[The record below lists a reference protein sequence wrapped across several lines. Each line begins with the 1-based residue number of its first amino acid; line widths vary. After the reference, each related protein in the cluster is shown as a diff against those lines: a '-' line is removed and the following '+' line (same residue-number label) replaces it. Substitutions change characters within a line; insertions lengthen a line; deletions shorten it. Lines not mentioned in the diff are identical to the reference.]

1 MVNLRE
7 FRFPD
12 AISAAAGLAQ
22 SVAERLAEAIAE
34 RGTATLL
41 LSGGRSPALMF
52 DALRD
57 MDLPWDK
64 VVIAQVDERWVP
76 TDHPDSNSQLI
87 RRHLLQGAAA
97 SARFVPMKNDGASA
111 RAGQPECE
119 AALDAL
125 PRPFDV
131 MLLGM
136 GEDGHTASLFPE
148 AAELT
153 EGLTTQALTLSVMPP
168 AAPHERM
175 SLSARGLLE
184 SRVLI
189 LQIGGAAKEAV
200 YRCALTDGPVE
211 DMPVRTVLRQDNVPV
226 EVWISA

>member
-1 MVNLRE
+1 MADILE

-12 AISAAAGLAQ
+12 AVAAADALAQ
-22 SVAERLAEAIAE
+22 AIADRLGAAIAE
-34 RGTATLL
+34 RGTATIA
-41 LSGGRSPALMF
+41 LSGGRSPAAVF
-52 DALRD
+52 EALRHVV
-57 MDLPWDK
+57 LPWDK
-64 VVIAQVDERWVP
+64 VVITQVDERWVP
-76 TDHPDSNSQLI
+76 MDHPDSNSQLI

-97 SARFVPMKNDGASA
+97 AARFVPMKNDAATA

-119 AALDAL
+119 AALQAL
-125 PRPFDV
+125 PLPFDV

-148 AAELT
+148 ATELQD
-153 EGLTTQALTLSVMPP
+153 GLSTQALTLAVTPP

-200 YRCALTDGPVE
+200 YRAALGQGPVE
-211 DMPVRTVLRQDNVPV
+211 DMPIRAILRQTKVPV
-226 EVWISA
+226 EVWISD